1 MNAMLGS
8 LVAALG
14 ISALFQRA
22 GAARVQVDPFAHRRI
37 RHAAHLVHCRQCR
50 KVVGSRRTH
59 RCAAPFI
66 PAPPRGYRWQNGK
79 LVARCRS

>member
-1 MNAMLGS
+1 MKAMLRS

-14 ISALFQRA
+14 IAALFQRA
-22 GAARVQVDPFAHRRI
+22 SAARMQLDPFAHRRM
-37 RHAAHLVHCRQCR
+37 RHAAHLVYCRQCR

-59 RCAAPFI
+59 HCAAPFI
-66 PAPPRGYRWQNGK
+66 PAPPRGYRWQSSK